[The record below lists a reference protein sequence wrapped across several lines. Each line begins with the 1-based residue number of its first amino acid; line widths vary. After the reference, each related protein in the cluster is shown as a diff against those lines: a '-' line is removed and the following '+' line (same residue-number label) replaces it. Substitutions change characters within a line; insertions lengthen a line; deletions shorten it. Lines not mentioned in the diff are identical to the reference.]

1 MLKRVTFIIAAVS
14 LTLLGAGCAKT
25 YDPAPEQD
33 AAILFGA
40 GSLLLND
47 DYATKAPLES
57 GTTFGV
63 FAFKQAGT
71 AGAPG
76 TWNSSRTPEFMFN
89 VPVSFD
95 GSTCSYSPIRFWP
108 DPASSTVSFW
118 AYSPYDE
125 NALLLESGSTASA
138 YTSSSTG
145 LPDMRYTADGHT
157 DFMVSDLVKN
167 QTYAS
172 NSGVVELP
180 FGHALSKVDVS
191 VQKQDPEG
199 RYTVTLKNVSFNG
212 IYFTGTIRWNTSTEI
227 WAWAL
232 WSGLRQNLGVW
243 EDDPEDDS
251 DDIVLTTSSQSL
263 PAVMPLPQNLTD
275 AAARLHVEFSVS
287 YEGILHERST
297 TREVLLSKV
306 FEDAGAAWSKNSHYT
321 LNITISPDDPIEF
334 TVSWSD
340 WGDVYNFHITD

>member
-1 MLKRVTFIIAAVS
+1 MLNRVTFIIAAVS
-14 LTLLGAGCAKT
+14 LTLLGAGCTKT

-33 AAILFGA
+33 AAIRFGA

-145 LPDMRYTADGHT
+145 LPDMRYTSDGHT
-157 DFMVSDLVKN
+157 DFMVSDLVKD
-167 QTYAS
+167 QTFAS

-180 FGHALSKVDVS
+180 FGHALSLVDVS
-191 VQKQDPEG
+191 VVKVDPTSK
-199 RYTVTLKNVSFNG
+199 YTVKLKAVRFDG
-212 IYFTGTIRWNTSTEI
+212 IYSTAVLRSSG
-227 WAWAL
+227 WAD
-232 WSGLRQNLGVW
+232 WSGARGNLVLYA
-243 EDDPEDDS
+243 DNPADNT
-251 DDIVLTTSSQSL
+251 DDITLTTTAQSL
-263 PAVMPLPQNLTD
+263 PPVIPLPQELTN
-275 AAARLHVEFSVS
+275 AAARLHVEFTVS
-287 YEGILHERST
+287 YAGILHERT
-297 TREVLLSKV
+297 TAREVLLSNV
-306 FEDAGAAWSKNSHYT
+306 FENVGSHWEKNKHYT
-321 LNITISPDDPIEF
+321 LELRVSPDDPIEF

-340 WGDVYNFHITD
+340 WGDVFNYQITS